1 MNRKENIPKK
11 KIETVKELVDL
22 IKTKKTI
29 LIADVSNIPCSQY
42 QSIGKKLRGK
52 AIIRV
57 PKRNLFLR
65 ALNEAK
71 VENAKE
77 LKKYFQG
84 AVALLFSDLDSYELA
99 AELLKNKSPAKAKTG
114 QIAPEDL
121 EIPAG
126 PTDLVP
132 GPAISEL
139 GALGIQIQI
148 QGGKIEIKE
157 PKVVAKKGTPIK
169 QNAAEMLGKLNIL
182 PFKIGFTPISA
193 YDSKDKVIYVDIK
206 IDTEG
211 TKEALLNSY
220 SRALAFAVSQ
230 IYLSKETTPLIIQKA
245 ASHEKR
251 LIKVITGEP
260 DEIVEVAP
268 IEEIQTPKEQEKEEK
283 QGSST
288 EGLASLFG

>member
-1 MNRKENIPKK
+1 MKSVVENIPKI

-22 IKTKKTI
+22 IKSKRTV
-29 LIADVSNIPCSQY
+29 LIADISNIPCSQY

-52 AIIRV
+52 ALVRV

-65 ALNEAK
+65 ALEEAK
-71 VENAKE
+71 VENAKG
-77 LKKYFQG
+77 LKENYQG
-84 AVALLFSDLDSYELA
+84 AVALLFSDFDSYELA
-99 AELLKNKSPAKAKTG
+99 AELLKNKSPAKAKPG

-139 GALGIQIQI
+139 GALGIQIMI
-148 QGGKIEIKE
+148 KGGKIEIKDT
-157 PKVVAKKGTPIK
+157 KIVAKKGEAIK
-169 QNAAEMLGKLNIL
+169 QNAAEMLGKLGIQ

-193 YDSKDKVIYVDIK
+193 YDSKDDKLYLEIK

-211 TKEALLNSY
+211 IKETLLSAY
-220 SRALAFAVSQ
+220 SRALPFAVEVGYTST
-230 IYLSKETTPLIIQKA
+230 ETVPLMIQKA
-245 ASHEKR
+245 AAYERK
-251 LIKVITGEP
+251 LIRTINGEP

-268 IEEIQTPKEQEKEEK
+268 VEEVKKEVSPEKKEEK
-283 QGSST
+283 ESSAA
-288 EGLASLFG
+288 GLASLF